1 MKYFPGVFTNNSL
14 WGYREKEKKCLNKV
28 AALAN
33 KEGRES
39 KFLLDQL
46 EDKFFC
52 WWSSKESKNCP
63 SDVWNVFSLAFYF
76 PCDKPANVAK
86 LLTCTTGIKYWF

>member
-14 WGYREKEKKCLNKV
+14 WGHREKEKKCLNKV

-46 EDKFFC
+46 ED
-52 WWSSKESKNCP
+52 
-63 SDVWNVFSLAFYF
+63 VF
-76 PCDKPANVAK
+76 
-86 LLTCTTGIKYWF
+86 LLVVIQRK